1 MIKKIIANALITM
14 IGITA
19 VSAQEIHLSGYV
31 SNPNGGYVY
40 LQKYINKSFFTID
53 SVEIKDGQFDFQKR
67 SDLKL
72 PEIYG
77 LSYTSSTANPFDS
90 YIIFLDQGDIRVKLD
105 SIAQYKHT
113 TVSGSKEHDHFL
125 QLQRQ
130 HKDIVTL
137 IQENPKSL
145 AALYILYRYHSFR
158 ITPERLRKALDYV
171 DSQFKGTEY
180 VTVLEKLA
188 TTLQK
193 VNIGES
199 FPNFTA
205 FDKELKE
212 VKASSLIGKGYVL
225 FDFWASWCPPCRAE
239 NPNLV
244 KAYTKYKDKGFSIVS
259 ISLDNDL
266 QRWEKAYTK
275 DHLQWL
281 QLVDQKAWAGDGV
294 VQLGIRLIPA
304 NFLISPEGKIIAHNL
319 KGNDLDL
326 FLNELFK

>member
-1 MIKKIIANALITM
+1 MKAFIVNALIA
-14 IGITA
+14 ISSITA
-19 VSAQEIHLSGYV
+19 VSAQEIHLSGSV
-31 SNPNGGYVY
+31 TNPNGGYVY

-53 SVEIKDGQFDFQKR
+53 SVSIKDGQFDFPKR

-90 YIIFLDQGDIRVKLD
+90 FIIFLDSGDVSVKLD
-105 SIAQYKHT
+105 STAQYRQT
-113 TVSGSKEHDHFL
+113 TVSGSKEHDRFL

-130 HKDIVTL
+130 RKDIVTL
-137 IQENPKSL
+137 IQENPQSL
-145 AALYILYRYHSFR
+145 AALYILYRYHSYR
-158 ITPERLRKALDYV
+158 ISPEKLRLALSYV
-171 DSQFKGTEY
+171 DSHFKNTEY

-193 VNIGES
+193 VNIGENL
-199 FPNFTA
+199 PDFTA
-205 FDKELKE
+205 FDQEHRE

-225 FDFWASWCPPCRAE
+225 FDFWASWCAPCRAE

-244 KAYTKYKDKGFSIVS
+244 RAYRKYKDKGFTIVS
-259 ISLDNDL
+259 ISLDNNL
-266 QRWEKAYTK
+266 QRWKKAYTSDK
-275 DHLQWL
+275 LEWL

-304 NFLISPEGKIIAHNL
+304 NFLISPEGKIIASNL

-326 FLNELFK
+326 FLDELFK